1 MNFVT
6 NNAQM
11 PLRMVCSCGDA
22 TVRLI
27 SPGSGQCITTLLIP
41 DMVSVEDVVYAA
53 GESELCLLILLFS
66 SLCYRTNVSLCS

>member
-6 NNAQM
+6 YNPQM

-53 GESELCLLILLFS
+53 GESELFTFVHFALQFFVLS
-66 SLCYRTNVSLCS
+66 Y